1 MKKALCAVAMLSL
14 SLWGAEAQDKS
25 LEDLEKENKLLEM
38 KLKNEKLKKEIEDTQ
53 KSDEEKKAEAIA
65 TAKQI
70 VEELTK
76 KPSKDEKRSGRIWG
90 FGVGGMD
97 ITSNKW
103 TGTYTGSY
111 INPKPVYSEENEL
124 LFLIDTQLGGMTM
137 WNRYFGVQYYA
148 NVDLAF
154 NFDFTAY
161 SFVTTFNT
169 DAILNA
175 YNSDSFGFGFLAGLG
190 LGARIDY
197 ASGGVFAYDVDAR
210 ANLGVRMIFGSS
222 HALDFMIRIPF
233 VDTYATSNLKENV
246 SFSARLTLG
255 TF

>member
-1 MKKALCAVAMLSL
+1 MKRSLGALLALSIA
-14 SLWGAEAQDKS
+14 LWGAETQEKS
-25 LEDLEKENKLLEM
+25 MEELEKENHLLEM
-38 KLKNEKLKKEIEDTQ
+38 KLKNEKLKKELEESK
-53 KSDEEKKAEAIA
+53 KSDAEKKAEAIA

-76 KPSKDEKRSGRIWG
+76 TPSKDEKRSGKLWG
-90 FGVGGMD
+90 IGIGGMG
-97 ITSNKW
+97 ITSNIW

-111 INPKPVYSEENEL
+111 WKPKPVYREENEL
-124 LFLIDTQLGGMTM
+124 LFLMDTQLGGMTM
-137 WNRYFGVQYYA
+137 WNRYFGIQYYA
-148 NVDLAF
+148 SADLAF

-161 SFVTTFNT
+161 SFFATFNT

-175 YNSDSFGFGFLAGLG
+175 YNSDAFGFGFIAGLG
-190 LGARIDY
+190 LGGRLDY
-197 ASGGVFAYDVDAR
+197 AHGGIFTYGFDAR

-222 HALDFMIRIPF
+222 HALDFVVTIPF